1 MIFAFIYFTYKNNNI
16 NSKLYLIKNRIETQ
30 EKIKL
35 NDSNSIKNSLDLKN
49 KIDANKIQNIEKIS
63 LLEKNI
69 FDINSINEEDE
80 IGQDK
85 KEIEEKINNNFLYD
99 INRDK
104 KKRTL
109 NPGNNFNINF
119 LNNENSN
126 NNLNGIESYDIN
138 RIRNKGIRII
148 NNVYQSKYNYGVNN
162 CTGLGDF
169 IRGSYFILEFCEKYN
184 FEYKIIFNNCISN
197 FLQIKTHNI
206 KSIQNILQGINFFK
220 NNNIDRYN
228 IDTSGII
235 FEPIKDNKFI
245 MSDFVDYIVQ
255 SKQFYNNVFIYC
267 NSYPI
272 NDIIDEKHKEY
283 MRNIL
288 EPTIEVKAIVNKVL
302 FDLKLK
308 FKKFL
313 VIHIRSGDSYLKNE
327 KNTFN
332 AKYINDLIQN
342 IENDI
347 FVNFNNNNNNINIE
361 YLIIADNNYIKL
373 ILKKKFPNFK
383 ILLKNITHFGEGIL
397 LEGEKVKNSLIDFY
411 LLSFSKFILSYS
423 CYEHGS
429 GFSYWCAKTY
439 NIPYICK
446 LIK

>member
-1 MIFAFIYFTYKNNNI
+1 MKLSKINFTYKNNIKIQEKKIN
-16 NSKLYLIKNRIETQ
+16 NSKSINNSLYLN
-30 EKIKL
+30 
-35 NDSNSIKNSLDLKN
+35 N
-49 KIDANKIQNIEKIS
+49 KIHNNKVQNIEIKLYNTINT
-63 LLEKNI
+63 NI
-69 FDINSINEEDE
+69 ITNILQDE
-80 IGQDK
+80 VILSDETK
-85 KEIEEKINNNFLYD
+85 KEIEENTLENNFFHD
-99 INRDK
+99 NN
-104 KKRTL
+104 KKRII
-109 NPGNNFNINF
+109 NPDNNFNINF
-119 LNNENSN
+119 FNNIKN
-126 NNLNGIESYDIN
+126 NNFNDIVSYDVNI
-138 RIRNKGIRII
+138 IRNKGIKII
-148 NNVYQSKYNYGVNN
+148 NNVYQSKYNYGSNS

-197 FLQIKTHNI
+197 FLQIKTDKLKNI
-206 KSIQNILQGINFFK
+206 ENILKGIDFFK
-220 NNNIDRYN
+220 NNNIDSYN
-228 IDTSGII
+228 IDNSGII
-235 FEPIKDNKFI
+235 FEPIKDNKHI
-245 MSDFVDYIVQ
+245 MSDFVDYIVK
-255 SKQFYNNVFIYC
+255 SKSVYNNVFIYC

-288 EPTIEVKAIVNKVL
+288 EPIIEIKINVNKIL
-302 FDLKLK
+302 YDLKLE
-308 FKKFL
+308 FKQFI

-327 KNTFN
+327 KNTFDV
-332 AKYINDLIQN
+332 KYINELIQN

-347 FVNFNNNNNNINIE
+347 VHYFNKNKNDNIDNIDNNK

-373 ILKKKFPNFK
+373 ILKKKFPNFT

-397 LEGEKVKNSLIDFY
+397 LEDEKVKNSLIDFY

-439 NIPYICK
+439 NIPYVCK